1 MILYSKSFKL
11 IAVSNEIRN
20 LVLTKY
26 DFKNVEFIPNFY
38 LNI

>member
-1 MILYSKSFKL
+1 MILYGKSFKL

-26 DFKNVEFIPNFY
+26 DFKM
-38 LNI
+38 